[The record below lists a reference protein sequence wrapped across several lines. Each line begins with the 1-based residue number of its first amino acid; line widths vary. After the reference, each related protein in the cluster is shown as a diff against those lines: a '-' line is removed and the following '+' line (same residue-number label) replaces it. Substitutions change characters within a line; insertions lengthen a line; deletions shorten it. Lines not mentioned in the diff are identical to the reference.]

1 MLLSMLNYRE
11 VKSYFKSGGTVYGLS
26 IKESLPRSHV
36 WKFCLAHGIDPRS
49 PKKLAPKILKFTLN
63 AERQE
68 YELLKTRLAAGDT
81 LPEMC
86 AFLDVSRA
94 TVYSRC
100 KKWGLDPKQG
110 LKVRG
115 SAEFIFAML
124 KSNTKINERGCW
136 VLQKFVAPGDGYGH
150 VFYQGRTQPAH
161 RVAFIASGRVPGDM
175 VRHTCDNRACV
186 NPEHLLNGTHYDNM
200 MDMQVRNPKV
210 LHKKPLPATK
220 RVEIF
225 DEHATGLFSYST
237 LANRHGINLCSAQRY
252 IKVVGTLLRQ
262 IETKTM
268 PIEVSKIQR
277 EIADVLIARK
287 VIARGTKPLD
297 AKP

>member
-1 MLLSMLNYRE
+1 MLLSMLNYKE

-26 IKESLPRSHV
+26 VKEGIPRAHV
-36 WKFCLAHGIDPRS
+36 WKFCLEHSIDPNNPAKAVSR
-49 PKKLAPKILKFTLN
+49 APKFALH
-63 AERQE
+63 AEKAQ
-68 YELLKTRLAAGDT
+68 YELLKARLESGDN
-81 LPEMC
+81 LEEV
-86 AFLDVSRA
+86 AKVLDVSRA
-94 TVYSRC
+94 TVYLRC
-100 KKWGLDPKQG
+100 RKWDLDPKIGQ
-110 LKVRG
+110 KMRG
-115 SAEFIFAML
+115 TAEYILSML
-124 KSNTKINERGCW
+124 KSHTKLDERGCW

-186 NPEHLLNGTHYDNM
+186 NPDHLINGTHYDNM
-200 MDMQVRNPKV
+200 MDMQARNPKA

-237 LANRHGINLCSAQRY
+237 LANRHGINLCSTQRY

-287 VIARGTKPLD
+287 VVARGVPRST
-297 AKP
+297 